1 MPGYDVDGKL
11 WTIQYHQRGRNKAV
25 CEDSRKQGCFHVF
38 GAPNGATAI
47 QKTAMSSMVVIAE
60 GYATAVTLAKHGK
73 GPTLAAYD
81 SGNLLSVAN
90 AVHQRYPNKAR
101 PKTVPAG
108 KKRWLR
114 PRQYLTWF
122 TNSTIRLR
130 GIFYQTKRNDDV
142 GDLADFSSSFFLRFL
157 LLFL

>member
-1 MPGYDVDGKL
+1 MWTGNCGRSSTIKEDGTK
-11 WTIQYHQRGRNKAV
+11 RFAK
-25 CEDSRKQGCFHVF
+25 DSRKQGCFHVF

-90 AVHQRYPNKAR
+90 AVHQRYPNKGSSSPATMITR

-108 KKRWLR
+108 KKHWLR

-130 GIFYQTKRNDDV
+130 GIFYQTKRKRRRWR
-142 GDLADFSSSFFLRFL
+142 SR
-157 LLFL
+157 